1 MSRRLVRLLSA
12 GGCCVQRTD
21 GDWSVYRSRDL
32 RKSIIGILP
41 MARVNELELSGEL
54 VGEAHRGVTR
64 LVWSK
69 PSPARQS
76 SATQHNALSNQTAIR
91 RPRRSLFERTMSKIT
106 SPSHRRTV
114 AQVVADWNRD
124 VARAEQAI
132 APAGMNWKAVET
144 GTRIDRQYQNF
155 RRADNYSG
163 AIRRVDDVRARFT
176 KAEYALIEDMLLA
189 RRSRNAIALRSGQ
202 TIASVEVD
210 AANLLQRLVEV
221 YMR

>member
-1 MSRRLVRLLSA
+1 
-12 GGCCVQRTD
+12 
-21 GDWSVYRSRDL
+21 
-32 RKSIIGILP
+32 
-41 MARVNELELSGEL
+41 
-54 VGEAHRGVTR
+54 
-64 LVWSK
+64 
-69 PSPARQS
+69 
-76 SATQHNALSNQTAIR
+76 
-91 RPRRSLFERTMSKIT
+91 
-106 SPSHRRTV
+106 
-114 AQVVADWNRD
+114 
-124 VARAEQAI
+124 
-132 APAGMNWKAVET
+132 
-144 GTRIDRQYQNF
+144 RQYQNF